1 MKKSITFVF
10 PGQGSQRVGMG
21 LELYQSHEKAR
32 EVFEIVD
39 EALQQKLSDI
49 IFNGSD
55 DELKL
60 TYNAQPALMAVSMAI
75 VKVLEHELNSKIS
88 NFVDIVLGHS
98 LGEYSGLCSINS
110 IDLVDTAKVL
120 RVRGNAMQN
129 AVKDIETRMIAV
141 IGLGLEE
148 IESKLLMFNKDDSF
162 ICEVANDNCPGQV
175 ILSGLK
181 PSLDKIEDE
190 LKKFGARSIID
201 LQVSAPFHCS
211 LMKPASVEMKEAL
224 ENVKIKKPSIRF
236 LNNVSAD
243 FISNP
248 EEIKSKLIEQVYK
261 RVRWRESILKVSK
274 SNIKTIVEVGSGKVL
289 TGLNK
294 RMKISQKLMN
304 LASMADIENF
314 VKIVGENL

>member
-1 MKKSITFVF
+1 M
-10 PGQGSQRVGMG
+10 P
-21 LELYQSHEKAR
+21 
-32 EVFEIVD
+32 
-39 EALQQKLSDI
+39 
-49 IFNGSD
+49 
-55 DELKL
+55 
-60 TYNAQPALMAVSMAI
+60 VSMAI

-181 PSLDKIEDE
+181 LILDKIEDE
-190 LKKFGARSIID
+190 LKKIGARSIID

-211 LMKPASVEMKEAL
+211 LMKPASVEMKESFR
-224 ENVKIKKPSIRF
+224 KC
-236 LNNVSAD
+236 
-243 FISNP
+243 
-248 EEIKSKLIEQVYK
+248 
-261 RVRWRESILKVSK
+261 
-274 SNIKTIVEVGSGKVL
+274 
-289 TGLNK
+289 
-294 RMKISQKLMN
+294 
-304 LASMADIENF
+304 
-314 VKIVGENL
+314 